1 MEKPSPMPF
10 FSLTALPNSILIY
23 LGGRHILKPPL
34 SSFAAPP
41 RFRESSERLSVRKG
55 DRAVLEC
62 APSAGDRPMDLFW
75 RRNGIDVMRGEDAR
89 EVFNSPVSLLNLCFC
104 VAILRC
110 SNWVSNGN
118 DSPHLSPNLRT
129 KIPKRES
136 RSEMGLLNTRQ
147 VRRRGAGKRR
157 Y

>member
-1 MEKPSPMPF
+1 M
-10 FSLTALPNSILIY
+10 
-23 LGGRHILKPPL
+23 KPPL

-104 VAILRC
+104 VAIYRNC
-110 SNWVSNGN
+110 
-118 DSPHLSPNLRT
+118 
-129 KIPKRES
+129 
-136 RSEMGLLNTRQ
+136 LNTQ
-147 VRRRGAGKRR
+147 KNVPFHLNLLSIFNFEVFQLGFKWE
-157 Y
+157 